1 MRCIGS
7 IICKMQNL
15 CFDERIRA
23 KIAHI
28 VRGYED
34 MHVYQHEAWQFLRDN
49 PFSHLFIDLGMGKT
63 VSSLTLIA
71 WLLREITSEKILVI
85 GPVRVMSDTWPT
97 EIGLWEHT
105 AHMSYTLIR
114 EDDDDP
120 RLKAARAVDRRENPE
135 RSFQRDMLVAQGVNE
150 AEILTKLGPTNDTRA
165 RHAIRAELARSSTNI
180 HFINKE
186 QLEWL
191 VNLHK
196 GKWPYRTVIIDE
208 VSLFKDHSTHV
219 FKALAKVRRTPGL
232 ITRLH
237 GLTATPA
244 AETYEH
250 LWTLLYLLDLGERL
264 GKKISWY
271 RERYFTYNKWSMKF
285 KLRPD
290 AEHEILAKISDVC
303 LVMKAEDYLQ
313 LEKPN
318 IIVKPVTLD
327 PRQLDL
333 YTKMEADFIVTL
345 DDGTKVEADNA
356 AALTGKL
363 LQMASGVL
371 YETVTE
377 GDWEV
382 EDTRKVTKVHHLHDH
397 KIETLKEIVESLQG
411 KPVLVAYHFKSS
423 LDRLKKT
430 FPKAVVMDR
439 DGKCVKDWNA
449 GKIQMLLIHP
459 KSGGHGLNLQ
469 HGGHNLVFFDL
480 TWSLELYLQLI
491 GRLARQGQKH
501 PVLVQ
506 LLVAIGTLDEAV
518 CSAINGKAF
527 DQEALFRILRRLV
540 RAHRE
545 RQKGSADVG
554 VWRSGVDKSTAC

>member
-1 MRCIGS
+1 
-7 IICKMQNL
+7 MQNL

>member
-1 MRCIGS
+1 M
-7 IICKMQNL
+7 NN
-15 CFDERIRA
+15 FDERIRA
-23 KIAHI
+23 KFANVIRTEA
-28 VRGYED
+28 D
-34 MHVYQHEAWQFLRDN
+34 LHVYQHEAWQFLRDN
-49 PFSHLFIDLGMGKT
+49 PFSHLFIDLGLGKT

-71 WLLREITSEKILVI
+71 WLLREITDEKILVI
-85 GPVRVMSDTWPT
+85 GPVRVMTDTWPT
-97 EIGLWEHT
+97 EIALWQHT
-105 AHMSYTLIR
+105 AHLSYTLIR

-120 RLKAARAVDRRENPE
+120 RLKAARAVDRRENPD
-135 RSFQRDMLVAQGVNE
+135 RSFERDMLVAQGMDEV
-150 AEILTKLGPTNDTRA
+150 EILTKLGPTNETRA

-196 GKWPYRTVIIDE
+196 GNWPYRTVIIDE

-250 LWTLLYLLDLGERL
+250 LWTLMYLLDLGERL

-290 AEHEILAKISDVC
+290 AEQEILAKVSDVC
-303 LVMKAEDYLQ
+303 LVMKAEDYLD
-313 LEKPN
+313 LEKPT
-318 IIVKPVTLD
+318 IIQKPVHLTE
-327 PRQLDL
+327 RQMDMYRKLE
-333 YTKMEADFIVTL
+333 TDFLVTL
-345 DDGTKVEADNA
+345 DDGTQIEAENA
-356 AALTGKL
+356 AALSGKL
-363 LQMASGVL
+363 LQMSSGVL
-371 YETVTE
+371 YETAMV
-377 GDWEV
+377 GDWET
-382 EDTRKVTKVHHLHDH
+382 EDMKKVTKVHHLHDH

-411 KPVLVAYHFKSS
+411 EPVLVAYHFKSS
-423 LDRLKKT
+423 LDRLRKA

-439 DGKCVKDWNA
+439 EGKCVKDWNA
-449 GKIQMLLIHP
+449 RKIPILLIHP

-501 PVLVQ
+501 PVVVQ

-518 CSAINGKAF
+518 CNAIYGK
-527 DQEALFRILRRLV
+527 EAGQDTLFAILKRLI
-540 RAHRE
+540 RAR
-545 RQKGSADVG
+545 KAKKTV
-554 VWRSGVDKSTAC
+554 AA